1 MLASAHK
8 LFIQREMQESNN
20 VFFDN
25 NANAGENAIEQK
37 KNRDGTSLTSAERH
51 DMQFPMHLYKFNAA
65 ASDIR
70 AKTKERKKTP
80 TESDDSVVFTNVLCE
95 NALKPRIQRIQ
106 WLGK

>member
-1 MLASAHK
+1 MKRMLASAHK

-25 NANAGENAIEQK
+25 NANVVENAIEQK
-37 KNRDGTSLTSAERH
+37 INRDGTSLTSAERH

-80 TESDDSVVFTNVLCE
+80 TESKNDSVVHECTEKTHLNREYSEFN
-95 NALKPRIQRIQ
+95 
-106 WLGK
+106 G